1 MNGQLS
7 VNFLRLG
14 ETSVHIQQTIA
25 ALGSQ
30 LDQLEKDAAPL
41 VQTWSGDA
49 KQAYQERQATWRQA
63 SVDLSSMLQ
72 AIKSGLDESLADFRN
87 TEKAAVDG
95 FTSGR

>member
-1 MNGQLS
+1 MKGQLS

-30 LDQLEKDAAPL
+30 LEQLEKDAAPL

-49 KQAYQERQATWRQA
+49 KEAYLQRQATWRQA
-63 SVDLSSMLQ
+63 STELTATLQ
-72 AIKSGLDESLADFRN
+72 SIKHGLDESLADFRH
-87 TEKAAVDG
+87 TERSAAAR
-95 FTSGR
+95 FS